1 MASFKVLL
9 AFCALIGCSMAVDQ
23 PMYGDGSVGA
33 AFTTFCDDTDL
44 AVFFNKTALDE
55 RQDGINNNRTWQI
68 YFEGQRDDTAC
79 TTYHWD
85 TSKVD
90 ANYATTASGTINV
103 PVADLPSSV
112 HIGAGVKTCGIN
124 VFADATHIIYN
135 TTLIVT
141 YGQNP
146 TAAIGREE
154 YDKYN
159 VMCLRNR
166 TVNEM
171 VNFNVT
177 YRQTGND
184 AKNDTED
191 FDFTFEHSNMADQAT
206 TVYKLGE
213 YIKFT
218 MTSNTAQTEVRAVIQ
233 RCWTTT
239 DGSANS
245 YTLIEN
251 RCDMESGTSWVSN
264 PTDTESVFK
273 TEAFR
278 YLAATQNKIYAQCL
292 VRVCLDTQGSQECT
306 LCAPGLKRKRRSTEE
321 EEKTTVGQMAMVK
334 SPVFYII
341 DRDTPAQDTQG
352 SSSALSGT
360 NGLIVIILLAT
371 LVFVIAAAIVKK
383 VFFSAPAAVAAP
395 VVAYSNKAMA

>member
-1 MASFKVLL
+1 MASYKSLL
-9 AFCALIGCSMAVDQ
+9 ALCALIGCTMAMTQ
-23 PMYGDGSVGA
+23 PMFGDGSVGA
-33 AFTTFCDDTDL
+33 AFETRCDDTHF
-44 AVFFNKTALDE
+44 AVWFDRNTLDE
-55 RQDGINNNRTWQI
+55 RQDANKHNNRTWQI
-68 YFEGQRDDTAC
+68 YFEGQRDDATC

-85 TSKVD
+85 TSKND
-90 ANYATTASGTINV
+90 AAYNSLANPAAF
-103 PVADLPSSV
+103 PFSV
-112 HIGAGVKTCGIN
+112 QIGAPVKNCGIN

-146 TAAIGREE
+146 NADIGREE

-177 YRQTGND
+177 FRQTGND

-191 FDFTFEHSNMADQAT
+191 YSFTFTHTNMANTPT
-206 TVYKLGE
+206 TVYKLGD
-213 YIKFT
+213 YIKFK
-218 MTSNTAQTEVRAVIQ
+218 MDSNTAQTEVKAVIQ

-245 YTLIEN
+245 YTLITN
-251 RCDMESGTSWVSN
+251 RCTMETGTSWVSN
-264 PTDTESVFK
+264 PSDAESVFK

-278 YLAATQNKIYAQCL
+278 YLAASDNKIYAQCL
-292 VRVCLDTQGSQECT
+292 VRVCLDTQTSAECT
-306 LCAPGLKRKRRSTEE
+306 LCTPGLKRKRRSTEE
-321 EEKTTVGQMAMVK
+321 EEEPSVGQMAMVK

-341 DRDTPAQDTQG
+341 DKDTPAQGNQE
-352 SSSALSGT
+352 SSSVLSGT

-371 LVFVIAAAIVKK
+371 LVFAIAAAIVKK
-383 VFFSAPAAVAAP
+383 VFFSAPAAVASP

>member
-1 MASFKVLL
+1 MASYKSLL
-9 AFCALIGCSMAVDQ
+9 ALCALIGCTMAMTQ
-23 PMYGDGSVGA
+23 PMFGDGSVGA
-33 AFTTFCDDTDL
+33 AFETLCDDTHF
-44 AVFFNKTALDE
+44 AVWFNKTALDE
-55 RQDGINNNRTWQI
+55 RQDGTNNNRTWQI
-68 YFEGQRDDTAC
+68 YFEGQRDDATC

-85 TSKVD
+85 TSKND
-90 ANYATTASGTINV
+90 ANYNSLSNPAAT
-103 PVADLPSSV
+103 LPSSV
-112 HIGAGVKTCGIN
+112 QIGAPVKNCGIN

-146 TAAIGREE
+146 TADIGREE

-177 YRQTGND
+177 FRQTGND

-191 FDFTFEHSNMADQAT
+191 YSFTFSHTDMTDTPTA
-206 TVYKLGE
+206 VYKLGD
-213 YIKFT
+213 YIKFK
-218 MTSNTAQTEVRAVIQ
+218 MASNTAQTEVKAVIQ

-245 YTLIEN
+245 YTLIN
-251 RCDMESGTSWVSN
+251 DRCTMETGTSWVSN
-264 PTDTESVFK
+264 PSDAESVFK

-278 YLAATQNKIYAQCL
+278 YLAASENKIYAQCL
-292 VRVCLDTQGSQECT
+292 VRVCLDTQTSAECT
-306 LCAPGLKRKRRSTEE
+306 LCTPGLNTLKRKRRSTEE
-321 EEKTTVGQMAMVK
+321 EEEPSVGQMAMVK

-341 DRDTPAQDTQG
+341 DKDTPAQGNQE
-352 SSSALSGT
+352 SSSVLSGT

-383 VFFSAPAAVAAP
+383 VFFSAPAAVASP

>member
-1 MASFKVLL
+1 MASLRVFIALS
-9 AFCALIGCSMAVDQ
+9 ALIGYACAVT
-23 PMYGDGSVGA
+23 YGTGA
-33 AFTTFCDDTDL
+33 VTDTNFKVFCDDTDL
-44 AVFFNKTALDE
+44 AVFFNKTGLDG
-55 RQDGINNNRTWQI
+55 RQDGLNNNRTWQI
-68 YFEGQRDDTAC
+68 YFEGERDNTAC

-85 TSKVD
+85 TTKVN
-90 ANYATTASGTINV
+90 ANYATTSTGTITN
-103 PVADLPSSV
+103 PVGDLPSSV
-112 HIGAGVKTCGIN
+112 HIGAGVTTCGIN
-124 VFADATHIIYN
+124 VFSDATHIIYN

-146 TAAIGREE
+146 TANIGREE

-166 TVNEM
+166 TVNELQ
-171 VNFNVT
+171 NFDVQ
-177 YRQTGND
+177 YRQTGNA

-191 FDFTFEHSNMADQAT
+191 FGFTFSHTNMSDLTPAS
-206 TVYKLGE
+206 YKLGE

-218 MTSNTAQTEVRAVIQ
+218 MTSTTARTEVKAVIQ

-251 RCDMESGTSWVSN
+251 RCTMESGTSWVSN
-264 PTDTESVFK
+264 PTESVSVFK

-278 YLAATQNKIYAQCL
+278 YLASNNMKIYAQCL
-292 VRVCLDTQGSQECT
+292 VRVCLDTQVSDECT
-306 LCAPGLKRKRRSTEE
+306 LCTPGITRKRRSTEE
-321 EEKTTVGQMAMVK
+321 EEQTTVGQMAMVK

-341 DRDTPAQDTQG
+341 DRETPSQGSQG
-352 SSSALSGT
+352 SSNFMTGT